1 VQVPPAKHP
10 SQADSKHHSAHGNS
24 QSGLA
29 QFPDNPLGLL
39 AWVFQYPNTPQ
50 NVLLPSNHLLEIML
64 HIGRLAR
71 VSFLGLLQL
80 FQMLG
85 QSGHMLGM
93 VKTRKESTPIKVWV
107 TPEEKAAIAA
117 KADAHSLSASSY
129 LRRLGLAMPLQ
140 STIDQRAILDL
151 VKINADLGRFGG
163 LIKMWLTTNADFESI
178 SAQGLQRKLEN
189 TLSDVRQLQKK
200 MSDRLEDL

>member
-1 VQVPPAKHP
+1 MDAK
-10 SQADSKHHSAHGNS
+10 KG
-24 QSGLA
+24 
-29 QFPDNPLGLL
+29 
-39 AWVFQYPNTPQ
+39 
-50 NVLLPSNHLLEIML
+50 
-64 HIGRLAR
+64 
-71 VSFLGLLQL
+71 
-80 FQMLG
+80 
-85 QSGHMLGM
+85 
-93 VKTRKESTPIKVWV
+93 KTRKESTPIKVWV

-163 LIKMWLTTNADFESI
+163 LIKMWLTTNADFESL

-189 TLSDVRQLQKK
+189 TLSDDGLKRRIESARASALPRSALGKACDYALGRWGQLSVCHTINVSILVQN
-200 MSDRLEDL
+200 

>member
-1 VQVPPAKHP
+1 MDAK
-10 SQADSKHHSAHGNS
+10 KG
-24 QSGLA
+24 
-29 QFPDNPLGLL
+29 
-39 AWVFQYPNTPQ
+39 
-50 NVLLPSNHLLEIML
+50 
-64 HIGRLAR
+64 
-71 VSFLGLLQL
+71 
-80 FQMLG
+80 
-85 QSGHMLGM
+85 
-93 VKTRKESTPIKVWV
+93 KTRKESTPIKVWV

-117 KADAHSLSASSY
+117 KADAHSLSASGY

-163 LIKMWLTTNADFESI
+163 LIKMWLTTNADFESL

-200 MSDRLEDL
+200 MSARLEDL

>member
-1 VQVPPAKHP
+1 MSNEVGTYPFGRQAWTSRNGQLHNLTKQVIH
-10 SQADSKHHSAHGNS
+10 
-24 QSGLA
+24 
-29 QFPDNPLGLL
+29 
-39 AWVFQYPNTPQ
+39 T
-50 NVLLPSNHLLEIML
+50 
-64 HIGRLAR
+64 AR
-71 VSFLGLLQL
+71 VNTLPASLGKLSRCCFLAA
-80 FQMLG
+80 
-85 QSGHMLGM
+85 
-93 VKTRKESTPIKVWV
+93 TPIKVWV

-140 STIDQRAILDL
+140 STIDQQAILDL

-163 LIKMWLTTNADFESI
+163 LIKMWLTTNADFESV
-178 SAQGLQRKLEN
+178 SAQGLQRKLES